1 MRYLLGIIFIGVGFL
16 ITWKANVMMSIF
28 GRIGWA
34 ETHLGTEGG
43 SRLFYRLLGIVIILL
58 SFAYMAGCVESFLR
72 TILIRG

>member
-16 ITWKANVMMSIF
+16 ITWKANTVMSIF

-43 SRLFYRLLGIVIILL
+43 SRLFYRLLGLLIIIL
-58 SFAYMAGCVESFLR
+58 SFAYMSGCIEGFITSVILR
-72 TILIRG
+72 K